1 MNITSIALIA
11 EIVGGFAVLFTL
23 IYLIF
28 ELKENTRTL
37 KAKATTAS
45 IIGWSDWNYTMSQHK
60 DKKIFTKS
68 LDHNRVWDDFS
79 LEDKSSLDYLGRCI
93 VQRFMAS
100 FFQFQVGIMDEES
113 WRQQITYCHS
123 FLSIPVWKVW
133 WEGESSQPIYNNL
146 FIETVNSAHKVKLTI
161 GGQFQK

>member
-1 MNITSIALIA
+1 MTITLIVMLA

-45 IIGWSDWNYTMSQHK
+45 IIGWSDWNYTMSQHQ

-68 LDHNRVWDDFS
+68 LDPKVTWDDFS
-79 LEDKSSLDYLGRCI
+79 LEDKSSLDYIGRCI

-123 FLSIPVWKVW
+123 FLSIPVWNTW
-133 WEGESSQPIYNNL
+133 WKKERSQPVYNKS
-146 FIETVNSAHKVKLTI
+146 FIDEINAAKELSLTI
-161 GGQFQK
+161 GGQFHQ